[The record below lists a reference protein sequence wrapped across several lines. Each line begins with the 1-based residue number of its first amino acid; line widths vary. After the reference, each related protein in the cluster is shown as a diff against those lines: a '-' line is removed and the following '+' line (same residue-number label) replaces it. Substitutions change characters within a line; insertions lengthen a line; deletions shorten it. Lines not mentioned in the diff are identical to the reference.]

1 MSKINEST
9 ESVIDNYIDIVRD
22 SENSNENVYPTIEA
36 IYLGQSRPQ
45 VIANRIRGGFD
56 AFEQKINELKANKNI
71 EQINIKLFRTTDP
84 LNTRPFQ
91 QTGFIDFY
99 EYDYG
104 AQPQS
109 QTQTQTQTRS
119 QPQPLG
125 NIDFNSKRQDERI
138 NNLENRLLL
147 RELELNKEFEIKS
160 LKRDYDFEIKR
171 IEGEKEIEVSKLNN
185 ELEYLKSENKD
196 FRDEISRL
204 LNELSELEHELYLLR
219 GKHVIAVKEN
229 QSMESLGM
237 GGFKDLDFAKVGG
250 QIAVTGVTSAVQ
262 NILMDTFGLKG
273 FGETNNK
280 NNPPPKEDPIEEET
294 Y

>member
-9 ESVIDNYIDIVRD
+9 ESLIDNYVDIVRN
-22 SENSNENVYPTIEA
+22 SEISNENVYATIEA

-45 VIANRIRGGFD
+45 VIANRIRGGVD

-84 LNTRPFQ
+84 LNTRPSQ

-109 QTQTQTQTRS
+109 QTQTQPRP

-196 FRDEISRL
+196 FRAEISRL
-204 LNELSELEHELYLLR
+204 LNELSDLEHELYLLR
-219 GKHVIAVKEN
+219 GKHIIAVKEN

-250 QIAVTGVTSAVQ
+250 QIAVTGVTTAVQ

-273 FGETNNK
+273 FGETNNE
-280 NNPPPKEDPIEEET
+280 NQNQTKEDPIEEAT